1 MLLEILGSFETLEYL
16 LGGTWVSPS
25 RLLCSPLTPGQK
37 GWKIQG
43 KDLRL
48 SDPEA
53 AGEQGSAAYLL
64 EVGRVLNQVS

>member
-1 MLLEILGSFETLEYL
+1 MLLEILGSSATLEYS
-16 LGGTWVSPS
+16 LGGTWVFPS

-53 AGEQGSAAYLL
+53 AGERGSAAYLL
-64 EVGRVLNQVS
+64 EVGVMPNQVS